1 MPQRQILPYSSA
13 LFFSFFLI
21 LFPTRSSSSRS
32 FFFHLR
38 GTNDLAPRGD
48 LHSSGDHYEPLI
60 DFETH
65 VNFSGYLWGCVLSP
79 MFWNIYFDQGNYFR
93 VLAKRVLK
101 FEKKS
106 KKYQISLERG
116 RFRVFLRKYMC
127 HGFFQF
133 SFIFSLTI

>member
-101 FEKKS
+101 FEKKV
-106 KKYQISLERG
+106 KNIKFHWKEG
-116 RFRVFLRKYMC
+116 VFVFSFENICVM
-127 HGFFQF
+127 GFF
-133 SFIFSLTI
+133 SFRLYFR